1 MNDIVKI
8 NVLTT
13 NVFFN
18 MIVISMEVFFILF
31 AIMSGYFGADQV
43 TLGVSIGLLCLS
55 GVLFIGVV
63 VRYIQYLLYY
73 ILIDDE
79 TITLYRGKKIVKQ
92 INIADIKSLVLGQIV
107 ITRRSDFNAN
117 KTINSNTHIVIN
129 EGTFFNKKWTR
140 WSFRKKLFS
149 YTEGWIAIEYS
160 AKRYAQ
166 IKQLLPNC
174 EIETCTIYDK

>member
-92 INIADIKSLVLGQIV
+92 INIADIKSLVLGQYV
-107 ITRRSDFNAN
+107 GSMLGETNPDKF
-117 KTINSNTHIVIN
+117 TNSNKFIILN
-129 EGTFFNKKWTR
+129 DGTFFNKKWTR
-140 WSFRKKLFS
+140 RSFRKKKLS
-149 YTEGWIAIEYS
+149 ADESWIAIEFS
-160 AKRYAQ
+160 AKRYAAL
-166 IKQLLPNC
+166 KKLLPNC